1 MIAAEAI
8 CRIHHFSAQPP
19 SNTAQTLAS
28 IELLHLPPMRA
39 AVKAAMRGLHRWPT
53 QELVNTVRAAGRLQ
67 LYHEALVSA
76 LSAAA
81 LRRLPGH
88 EARDL
93 SNTCWRSAV
102 LALQDLP
109 PLGRAVNKLQRGDT
123 QALSNTLWAP
133 GTMQMLREPSTAAAS
148 KEAFRRQDEPTA
160 QDTSILMWC
169 SATPFVKEEAP
180 TRLPASC
187 VERRIE
193 GLSPQHLSNA
203 ARAATI
209 LSSADERPMGVF
221 ATACIHSIRGLD
233 AQNLANSMRALG
245 KSQLGT
251 APFSWATG
259 QRALDG
265 ITEFGA
271 QELANAAWWLGR
283 AASLHEVLMDAVA
296 CASSQKQR
304 QPSVQDTT
312 NIPWRP
318 ATLSPHHDQVILFV
332 DAEVVSRPDA
342 FSDDASA
349 PMLVWT
355 MWKAG
360 FHQGLWR
367 LFEYWAEGSLEQVE
381 PYGVFLMD
389 TIWCKDVE
397 GEASVLRRLCSW
409 FPLRCLQMEV
419 ALLGEPIAVR
429 RALHPAHQKVAKL
442 VDFLE
447 ALVLE
452 GEPAEVLAACED
464 FAKHKGQWLKVAGGD
479 KADLLHATLQRP
491 LRSGQADLVALGESQ
506 TVTPTRASKSRDL
519 LSSPLSEVDL
529 GHVRIEAGYD
539 ERELNEVLS
548 FNASIYDLT
557 IQYSCLACTGCGEG
571 QDATVLLNLVL
582 FLGLQVGNVFLQ
594 MFLLFEIEFLIAFPA
609 MEHARDLYDRFTDH
623 CYGEGLMDPS
633 EDVGILFQSWDGTA
647 KAELCQFPLTNP
659 TFFFMAPRSHVYFF
673 WHTLRLHRPTEGC
686 VCIVDHQDQSQF
698 VITHM
703 SGLLKF
709 WIALIVFL
717 PKFIIAIVLWYIGA
731 RWLTATPGVDNL
743 MLNSLALTFI
753 CELDELIFRTCTS
766 ENIKA
771 CLERTK
777 LPMAPLP
784 AGPSKAGL
792 ISQTKINPRGM
803 AWLLQFCSKDSSHG
817 CRLLCL
823 GLPVSDALPDCNS
836 RVSLGSCWSLPWS
849 PPNSPES
856 DDRAPR
862 KAALHVL
869 AVTVAHQLLVKHAQA
884 RSAAHSML
892 EELILDAVV
901 TELGAFVGYSAVRFS
916 SALRRRPG
924 QSSLRLTSL
933 EVNPLHVSVARFLLD
948 MAGLSQV
955 AEVRPGQVK
964 DLVPQLVEELGF
976 HSTGVCFMD
985 HRGTIFHQD
994 FNLLLSHK
1002 VLGAEAQL
1010 VADNTLNPG
1019 APLFLW
1025 ERFHGHH
1032 HGRVLSTTCW
1042 SLTEFLADHEDW
1054 TSTSEWRPAPTE
1066 RQLG

>member
-1 MIAAEAI
+1 VQNLSNTVWAFATLQVVDVPFYHMIAAEAI
-8 CRIHHFSAQPP
+8 CRIHHFSAQPL
-19 SNTAQTLAS
+19 SNTAWAFAS
-28 IELLHLPPMRA
+28 IELLHLPLMRA
-39 AVKAAMRGLHRWPT
+39 IAKAAMRGLHKWPT
-53 QELVNTVRAAGRLQ
+53 QELVNTVWAVARLQ
-67 LYHEALVSA
+67 FYHEPLVSA

-81 LRRLPGH
+81 LRRLPEY

-93 SNTCWRSAV
+93 SNTSWALAV
-102 LALQDLP
+102 LAFQDLP
-109 PLGRAVNKLQRGDT
+109 LLGRIAEEAVNKLQRGDT
-123 QALSNTLWAP
+123 QALSNTLWAFA
-133 GTMQMLREPSTAAAS
+133 TMQMLHEPLIAAIA
-148 KEAFRRQDEPTA
+148 KEAFRRQDELTA
-160 QDTSILMWC
+160 QDISILMW
-169 SATPFVKEEAP
+169 SLATLFVKDEP
-180 TRLPASC
+180 LIRLLPSC

-193 GLSPQHLSNA
+193 DFSPQHLSNTA
-203 ARAATI
+203 WAVAI
-209 LSSADERPMGVF
+209 LSFADERLMGVF
-221 ATACIHSIRGLD
+221 ATACIHSIRELD
-233 AQNLANSMRALG
+233 AQNLANTMWAFA
-245 KSQLGT
+245 KFQLGT
-251 APFSWATG
+251 APFLWAMA

-271 QELANAAWWLGR
+271 QELANTAWSFARL
-283 AASLHEVLMDAVA
+283 AFLHEPLMDAIA

-304 QPSVQDTT
+304 QLSVQDMT
-312 NIPWRP
+312 NIPWAL
-318 ATLSPHHDQVILFV
+318 ATLSLHHDQVILFV

-491 LRSGQADLVALGESQ
+491 LRSGQ
-506 TVTPTRASKSRDL
+506 
-519 LSSPLSEVDL
+519 
-529 GHVRIEAGYD
+529 
-539 ERELNEVLS
+539 
-548 FNASIYDLT
+548 
-557 IQYSCLACTGCGEG
+557 
-571 QDATVLLNLVL
+571 
-582 FLGLQVGNVFLQ
+582 
-594 MFLLFEIEFLIAFPA
+594 
-609 MEHARDLYDRFTDH
+609 
-623 CYGEGLMDPS
+623 
-633 EDVGILFQSWDGTA
+633 
-647 KAELCQFPLTNP
+647 
-659 TFFFMAPRSHVYFF
+659 
-673 WHTLRLHRPTEGC
+673 
-686 VCIVDHQDQSQF
+686 
-698 VITHM
+698 
-703 SGLLKF
+703 
-709 WIALIVFL
+709 
-717 PKFIIAIVLWYIGA
+717 
-731 RWLTATPGVDNL
+731 
-743 MLNSLALTFI
+743 
-753 CELDELIFRTCTS
+753 
-766 ENIKA
+766 
-771 CLERTK
+771 
-777 LPMAPLP
+777 
-784 AGPSKAGL
+784 
-792 ISQTKINPRGM
+792 
-803 AWLLQFCSKDSSHG
+803 
-817 CRLLCL
+817 
-823 GLPVSDALPDCNS
+823 
-836 RVSLGSCWSLPWS
+836 
-849 PPNSPES
+849 
-856 DDRAPR
+856 
-862 KAALHVL
+862 
-869 AVTVAHQLLVKHAQA
+869 
-884 RSAAHSML
+884 
-892 EELILDAVV
+892 VV